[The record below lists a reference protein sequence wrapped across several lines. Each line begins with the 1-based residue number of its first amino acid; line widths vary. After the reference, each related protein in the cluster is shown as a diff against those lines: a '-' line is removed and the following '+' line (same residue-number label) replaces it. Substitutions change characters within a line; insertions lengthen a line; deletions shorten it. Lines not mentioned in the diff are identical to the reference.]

1 MKITNKFILVAS
13 ALLFSVNANA
23 HMHML
28 QYNLDFTTTGV
39 EGSAFGDVMVGN
51 TYQGSL
57 SVNMHALQDL
67 ADEGGGYADVIVP
80 LTTYDSDSDSDV
92 FNLSYSVN
100 IGDYDFTEQTAA
112 SFDSEFTVDDPANV
126 GGISAF
132 SMEIGDS
139 SFNDLSLSYEMSG
152 GTWSATDG
160 NTFNVVSG
168 TFTVSAVPVPAA
180 VWMFGSGLIGLI
192 GVKRKKA

>member
-1 MKITNKFILVAS
+1 MKIINRFILIAS
-13 ALLFSVNANA
+13 ALLLSFNANA

-28 QYNLDFTTTGV
+28 QYSLDFTTTGV
-39 EGSAFGDVMVGN
+39 EGSAFGGVIAGN
-51 TYQGSL
+51 AYQGSL

-67 ADEGGGYADVIVP
+67 ADEGGGYEDVIVP
-80 LTTYDSDSDSDV
+80 LTTYDFNTDSDI

-100 IGDYDFTEQTAA
+100 IGDYDFTEQSAG
-112 SFDSEFTVDDPANV
+112 SFYSEFTVDDPADV
-126 GGISAF
+126 GGITAF

-139 SFNDLSLSYEMSG
+139 SFNDLDLSYGLSG

-160 NTFNVVSG
+160 NASNVVSG